1 MENSEYHHFA
11 MRIICDA
18 SADQD
23 ELLKKVYSILVSFDI
38 PYKKADGESKGKF
51 IRYKLPVTIPK
62 DYRLIDL
69 YNRLGQVEGI
79 RTVI

>member
-1 MENSEYHHFA
+1 MENQEYHHFA
-11 MRIICDA
+11 MRVICDA

-23 ELLKKVYSILVSFDI
+23 ALLKQVYSILVSYDI
-38 PYKKADGESKGKF
+38 PYKKAIGENKGKF

-62 DYRLIDL
+62 DYKLNDL

-79 RTVI
+79 RTVL